1 MMQRKELRGGAA
13 LTVLPADQFKTSRI
27 TINFILPSDRQ
38 SATAFALLPSLLERC
53 YAGCPDMTLLSRKL
67 AALYGANLSADTSV
81 QGENR
86 VISISICGIKEQYAL
101 HGERLTAAYADI
113 LFGTAFD
120 PCISQGS
127 FDEAAVAIERQKLR
141 ELLEGEINN
150 KRGYCVQ
157 QGRRL
162 FFGDAPAGVERNGY
176 LEDLDDVDGRALADA
191 YDRMIRTARME
202 VLVLGADEEEVENRL
217 LDCLDRIER
226 MPEKIRPAIAMPA
239 REPVFRTEAVDAVQ
253 GKLCL
258 FFTAGRTLSGE
269 EMDQMRL
276 AGAILGSLPSSRLFR
291 NVREKQSLCYYCA
304 CSFSQL
310 TSALCIDSGIEPENA
325 DRARTAILHELDA
338 LVHGPIGEQE
348 VQEARISYLGALRAV
363 RDSLASIE
371 AWAFREILRGS
382 FKTPQEVADAIAQV
396 GEKEIRQVLS
406 LFSLSASYLLT
417 RKGDPDEE

>member
-13 LTVLPADQFKTSRI
+13 LTILPADQFKTSRI

-67 AALYGANLSADTSV
+67 ASLYGANLSADTSV

-86 VISISICGIKEQYAL
+86 VVSISICGIKEQYAL
-101 HGERLTAAYADI
+101 HGEGLTAAYADI

-120 PCISQGS
+120 PCITQGR
-127 FDEAAVAIERQKLR
+127 FDEEAVAIERQKLR

-150 KRGYCVQ
+150 KRSYCVQ
-157 QGRRL
+157 QARRL
-162 FFGDAPAGVERNGY
+162 FFGEAPAGVERNGY
-176 LEDLDDVDGRALADA
+176 LGDLDGIDGKVLARA
-191 YDRMIRTARME
+191 YDRMVRTARVE
-202 VLVLGADEEEVENRL
+202 VLVLGADPQEVERRL
-217 LDCLDRIER
+217 LDCLDRIDRAPER
-226 MPEKIRPAIAMPA
+226 VLPAIAMPPRA
-239 REPVFRTEAVDAVQ
+239 PVFRTEAVEAVQ

-269 EMDQMRL
+269 EMDRMRL

-304 CSFSQL
+304 CGFSQL
-310 TSALCIDSGIEPENA
+310 TSALCIDSGIEPKDA
-325 DRARTAILHELDA
+325 DRAREAILHELDA
-338 LVHGPIGEQE
+338 LAHGPIGEE
-348 VQEARISYLGALRAV
+348 ELREAKVSYLGALRAV
-363 RDSLASIE
+363 GDSLASIE

-382 FKTPQEVADAIAQV
+382 FKTPQEVAGAI
-396 GEKEIRQVLS
+396 EKTGAEEIHQVLS
-406 LFSLSASYLLT
+406 LFRLSVCYLLT
-417 RKGDPDEE
+417 TKGDPDEE